1 MGKPF
6 GQGVVYE
13 RHQGT
18 EVLRVDGSP
27 VGGGRLRHQSD
38 PVGSSAAPASEA
50 VLSSLLESLPPQAEA
65 AKVIAN
71 NVASNRH
78 MVFFRIC

>member
-1 MGKPF
+1 MIVSK
-6 GQGVVYE
+6 
-13 RHQGT
+13 
-18 EVLRVDGSP
+18 
-27 VGGGRLRHQSD
+27 RLPPLAAS
-38 PVGSSAAPASEA
+38 VTSVSSAVPASEA

>member
-1 MGKPF
+1 
-6 GQGVVYE
+6 
-13 RHQGT
+13 
-18 EVLRVDGSP
+18 
-27 VGGGRLRHQSD
+27 
-38 PVGSSAAPASEA
+38 